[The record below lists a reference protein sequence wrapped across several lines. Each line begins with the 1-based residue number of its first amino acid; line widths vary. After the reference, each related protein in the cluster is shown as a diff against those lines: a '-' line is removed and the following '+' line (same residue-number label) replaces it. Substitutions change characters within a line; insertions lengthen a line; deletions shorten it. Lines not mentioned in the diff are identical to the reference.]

1 MFYICIFWTY
11 TSIFEAMF
19 VFPAEKL
26 YLVKERKAD
35 MYRLSVYYLCSTM
48 CDLVAHLLNPTLFT
62 SILYF
67 MAGLKRTPQ
76 CFFLTLAAVLLISIT
91 SHVSIHSLPP
101 PKKKNF
107 IVKDSI
113 FNSKLLAFFFS
124 GSRGAFWSSC
134 HEHKKDRNLSFIS
147 TNVVSSHWRLLC
159 SGT

>member
-11 TSIFEAMF
+11 TSIFEALF

-91 SHVSIHSLPP
+91 SHVSMHSPP
-101 PKKKNF
+101 QKKLHRQEETRKRFNF
-107 IVKDSI
+107 
-113 FNSKLLAFFFS
+113 
-124 GSRGAFWSSC
+124 
-134 HEHKKDRNLSFIS
+134 
-147 TNVVSSHWRLLC
+147 
-159 SGT
+159 